1 MRCIWPCGW
10 GNLNRGPVGPR
21 HGGTSGGVT
30 NVRWRTFGGCRTKP
44 NPTFLP
50 PNRGATCGGCCP
62 TETLSL
68 RGPET
73 AVGAC
78 GSSPVTV
85 PVPETGSLSCSGT
98 GQRTKPVQTS
108 HGACC
113 LWTATKK
120 GLYATLKKRANV
132 REQVRWVGRDPGWW
146 DRLDDPGRAPS
157 GGCAPGWSNPNPPS
171 APSFGG
177 PFHGDA
183 PLAKA
188 VWVAPPVS
196 RLKATCP
203 APVGCSRTCCPGCSW
218 GTAASTTSRR

>member
-21 HGGTSGGVT
+21 RGGTSGGVT

-50 PNRGATCGGCCP
+50 PSRGATCGGCCP
-62 TETLSL
+62 TETWSL

-78 GSSPVTV
+78 GLSPVTV
-85 PVPETGSLSCSGT
+85 PVLETGSLSCSET
-98 GQRTKPVQTS
+98 GRRTRPVPTS
-108 HGACC
+108 HGGC
-113 LWTATKK
+113 LSVDGDEE
-120 GLYATLKKRANV
+120 GLVRHVEEARQRARTSAMGGPRSRV
-132 REQVRWVGRDPGWW
+132 VGPLGH
-146 DRLDDPGRAPS
+146 PGRAAS

-171 APSFGG
+171 APSFRG
-177 PFHGDA
+177 PFHGNA

-196 RLKATCP
+196 LVKATCP
-203 APVGCSRTCCPGCSW
+203 APVGCSRTCCPGWSW